1 MANYMG
7 RSTSGRL
14 PPTGRKNSWEL
25 YVERKMI
32 VRRRLVVY
40 VLFVAGIFDGD
51 GVAADGV
58 GVVPLTRVCHVMT
71 RLQNTL
77 TYPLI

>member
-1 MANYMG
+1 MG
-7 RSTSGRL
+7 C
-14 PPTGRKNSWEL
+14 SWEL

-58 GVVPLTRVCHVMT
+58 GVVPLTRVCHVMKKMEKKRGKVDNAT
-71 RLQNTL
+71 DI
-77 TYPLI
+77 Y